1 MLHIVVDMPGTCM
14 VHMATTTA
22 TEVTSVLLT
31 ESTLECMIAGIVVTS
46 ADLTTALHALRG
58 VLVVILEAVTEVES
72 VTIPLAT
79 TVHRMEAA
87 V

>member
-1 MLHIVVDMPGTCM
+1 
-14 VHMATTTA
+14 
-22 TEVTSVLLT
+22 
-31 ESTLECMIAGIVVTS
+31 MIAGIVVTS

>member
-1 MLHIVVDMPGTCM
+1 MPPIAVDMPGTFM
-14 VHMATTTA
+14 VDMVTTTA
-22 TEVTSVLLT
+22 TETTSVHPT
-31 ESTLECMIAGIVVTS
+31 ESISACMIAGIVVTS